1 MSVEQAANPYPGLR
15 PFELEE
21 DYLFFGREGQSED
34 ILSRLRRNRLVA
46 VVGTSGSGKSSLIR
60 AGLLPYIFGGFMKD
74 AGSHWRVAV
83 MRPGGDPIRNLAREL
98 NDPSVLGDPA
108 AGEDDVAQNATLL
121 EVTLRRSGL
130 GLMEAVRQAH
140 LPPMDNVLIVVD
152 QFEELFRYAET
163 ATAVRKEDDAAAF
176 VKLLL
181 EAASQAELPIYVA
194 LTMRSDF
201 IGDCA
206 RFRDLPEAVTGG
218 LYLIPRMSRDQRREA
233 IERPAR
239 VVGTEISRRLVNK
252 LLNDGGDNPD
262 LLPIMQHA
270 LMRTWDY
277 WSQTHGDSTAPIDI
291 DDYKAIGEMAG
302 ALSRHAEEA
311 YAELPTDR
319 DRAIAQRLFQALTE
333 KGDDNREIRRPT
345 SVATVAAIADATPAE
360 VISVIEYFRRPGR
373 SFLTP
378 PAGVALSGESMID
391 ISHESLIRGWTR
403 LDEWVNQER
412 ESVEVYQRLAET
424 AALNAQGRAGLWSD
438 PDLSYALN
446 WRAKERPNA
455 EWGACYHSG
464 FDVAMN
470 FLERSAKYRLR
481 RRVTTGAIAAAVV
494 VCLAF
499 LANRLVQAKVEQAK
513 VVASVEATAQAHAAD
528 EIKLAQAQSD
538 AIRLQQQQAEEE
550 KVKDADEK
558 SLQSQQETEWVRD
571 VAQTGAAERLDT
583 ASTVDTLSSTLTDVV
598 PTGQKI
604 GLELERA
611 HALSKTGQH
620 EEAARAYTE
629 ALKLHPDQPIL
640 RAERGTAYTLLG
652 RGEDARADFAAYL
665 ESDPNNYLER
675 SNLGIALG
683 MLKRYD
689 EAIAQM
695 ELSIKD
701 FQFSSDRMYD
711 SEVSPDIKR
720 ATGLTILE
728 TTPVIFH
735 VACYYE
741 IANLRAFAGDP
752 GFIKAL
758 ERADQAARQQG
769 FNVPSHGSP
778 VNASNRSVDPFLV
791 AIEWGW
797 LDARASTGR
806 DDYGIYASYG
816 ALWERASQ
824 VQPRFKDWAGH
835 FYATFQQIHAR
846 KRDRRY
852 NAMAAWVAGRL
863 RVLYPGTGSAPPVP
877 PEDRTGIPA
886 LQTQASLLESQKDYQ
901 GAVAVLTDAI
911 RQVEHQPLGRAQI
924 VSLLL
929 ERGQDYYLLSNTIN
943 DSKSS
948 DQTRQLARADYVR
961 VLQLQPR
968 TGYAHAYLAATD
980 AQADPATRQ
989 KEYELALQYDPQLA
1003 WVRTELAGL
1012 VAAKDPKRAI
1022 ALLQQANR
1030 IDTPTDDKYQQIATL
1045 QIKIG
1050 DYQSALH
1057 SIDQAIALSPEKLLY
1072 YDIKDTAEK
1081 GLGRD
1086 SADRALDK
1094 SSAYRVQAD
1103 SVARAGKPQ
1112 QALTLYLQALHILAD
1127 EPAGKGNPGVRA
1139 EELVEARGVSQMLE
1153 KISSR
1158 KDAKQFWMTAGST
1171 PYLQPIAEIA
1181 QEEIRRLS
1189 TP

>member
-1 MSVEQAANPYPGLR
+1 MSDEQAANPYPGLR
-15 PFELEE
+15 PFEFEE

-34 ILSRLRRNRLVA
+34 ILARLRRNRLVA

-60 AGLLPYIFGGFMKD
+60 AGLLPYIFGGFMKG
-74 AGSHWRVAV
+74 AGSHWRIAV

-98 NDPSVLGDPA
+98 NGPSVLGDPS
-108 AGEDDVAQNATLL
+108 AGDDAGQNATLL

-130 GLMEAVRQAH
+130 GLIEAVRQAH
-140 LPPMDNVLIVVD
+140 LPDVDNVLIVVD

-163 ATAVRKEDDAAAF
+163 APSIRKEDDAAAF

-181 EAASQAELPIYVA
+181 EATTQTQLPIYVA

-277 WSQTHGDSTAPIDI
+277 WSQTHGDSNGPIDL
-291 DDYKAIGEMAG
+291 DDYKAIGEMAE

-319 DRAIAQRLFQALTE
+319 DREIAKRLFQALTE

-345 SVATVAAIADATPAE
+345 VVSTVAAIADADPSE
-360 VISVIEYFRRPGR
+360 VIGVIEYFRRPGR

-378 PAGVALSGESMID
+378 PAGVPLTGDSMID

-446 WRAKERPNA
+446 WRVKEKPNA
-455 EWGACYHSG
+455 EWGACYHPG
-464 FDVAMN
+464 FVSAMN
-470 FLERSAKYRLR
+470 FLDRSAKHRLR
-481 RRVTTGAIAAAVV
+481 RRITTGAITAAVA

-499 LANRLVQAKVEQAK
+499 LAIGWFRYSVKQAEIVARDKAQA
-513 VVASVEATAQAHAAD
+513 EAAIQLTQAHA
-528 EIKLAQAQSD
+528 D
-538 AIRLQQQQAEEE
+538 AINFQQHQAEEE
-550 KVKDADEK
+550 KLKDANEK

-571 VAQTGAAERLDT
+571 VAQTGEVERLSN
-583 ASTVDTLSSTLTDVV
+583 ASEVNTLSSTLSEAV

-611 HALSKTGQH
+611 QALTKTGQH
-620 EEAARAYTE
+620 EDAAQAFTA
-629 ALKLHPDQPIL
+629 ALKLHPDQPTI
-640 RAERGTAYTLLG
+640 RAERGYEYVLLG

-665 ESDPNNYLER
+665 QTDPDNYLQR
-675 SNLGIALG
+675 ANLAVALA
-683 MLKRYD
+683 MLKRYK

-701 FQFSSDRMYD
+701 FQFSSDGMYD

-720 ATGLTILE
+720 ATGLTILQ
-728 TTPVIFH
+728 TTPIVFY
-735 VACYYE
+735 VACHYE

-752 GFIKAL
+752 GFLKSL
-758 ERADQAARQQG
+758 ERADRVARQEG
-769 FNVPSHGSP
+769 FYVPERGSTA
-778 VNASNRSVDPFLV
+778 NASNRSVDPFVLP
-791 AIEWGW
+791 IEWAW
-797 LDARASTGR
+797 LDARASTG
-806 DDYGIYASYG
+806 DDYGVYAAYG
-816 ALWERASQ
+816 AMWERASQ

-835 FYATFQQIHAR
+835 FYATFQQIHAQ

-852 NAMAAWVAGRL
+852 NAMAVWVAGRL
-863 RVLYPGTGSAPPVP
+863 RVLYPDTGKAPPVP
-877 PEDRTGIPA
+877 PEDRTSVAA
-886 LQTQASLLESQKDYQ
+886 LQTQASMLDSQKDYR
-901 GAVAVLTDAI
+901 GAAAALTEAI
-911 RQVEHQPLGRAQI
+911 RQLQHQPTGRAQI
-924 VSLLL
+924 VTLLL
-929 ERGQDYYLLSNTIN
+929 QRAQDYNLLKDT
-943 DSKSS
+943 DS
-948 DQTRQLARADYVR
+948 AREDYKR
-961 VLQLQPR
+961 VLQLQPH
-968 TGYAHAYLAATD
+968 TAVALAYLAETEPK
-980 AQADPATRQ
+980 ADPAKQ
-989 KEYELALQYDPQLA
+989 EKEYELAIQYDPRLTWA
-1003 WVRTELAGL
+1003 RTELARL
-1012 VAAKDPKRAI
+1012 VAEKDPKRAI
-1022 ALLQQANR
+1022 ALLQEANR
-1030 IDTPTDDKYQQIATL
+1030 IDSPSDDNYQKIANL
-1045 QIKIG
+1045 QIKIHE
-1050 DYQSALH
+1050 YQSALQ
-1057 SIDQAIALSPEKLLY
+1057 SINQAIALSPDELSY
-1072 YDIKDTAEK
+1072 YDIKDMAEK
-1081 GLGRD
+1081 GLGRGPV
-1086 SADRALDK
+1086 DRALDK

-1103 SVARAGKPQ
+1103 SVARAGKPHE
-1112 QALTLYLQALHILAD
+1112 ALTLYLQALHILTD
-1127 EPAGKGNPGVRA
+1127 EPAGKENESVRA
-1139 EELVEARGVSQMLE
+1139 EEVVEARGISQMLE

-1158 KDAKQFWMTAGST
+1158 KDAKQFWMTVSST
-1171 PYLQPIAEIA
+1171 PYLQPIGKIA
-1181 QEEIRRLS
+1181 QEEIQRLS
-1189 TP
+1189 SP